1 MKLLT
6 ITISMLALSFS
17 VRAQQAVVTAGGTDS
32 ATGGSVS
39 YTIGQVVYESN
50 TTSNGQVS
58 EGVQQPYEIYDVTG
72 VRDVVEMKGVE
83 LYPNPARDNLTI
95 EIDHKTASYSVMGM
109 NGNLLRESDQLSKGK
124 NTINLTGFA
133 QGVYFVQIQSTD
145 QSELK
150 IFKVIKN

>member
-17 VRAQQAVVTAGGTDS
+17 VRAQQAVVTAGGSDS
-32 ATGGSVS
+32 ASGGSVS
-39 YTIGQVVYESN
+39 YTIGQVGYESY

-58 EGVQQPYEIYDVTG
+58 EGVQQPYEIYDVTA
-72 VRDVVEMKGVE
+72 VRDVIAMKGVE

-95 EIDHKTASYSVMGM
+95 EIDHKTASYTVVGM
-109 NGNLLRESDQLSKGK
+109 NGNSLRESVQLNKGK
-124 NTINLTGFA
+124 NNIDLSGFA
-133 QGVYFVQIQSTD
+133 QGIYFVQVQSTD
-145 QSELK
+145 QSAMK

>member
-1 MKLLT
+1 MKRLT
-6 ITISMLALSFS
+6 ITISVLAFSFS
-17 VRAQQAVVTAGGTDS
+17 VKAQQAVVSIGGVDS
-32 ATGGSVS
+32 ASGGSLS

-95 EIDHKTASYSVMGM
+95 EIDQNTASYTVVGM
-109 NGNLLRESDQLSKGK
+109 NGNSLRESVQLNKGK
-124 NTINLTGFA
+124 NNIDLSGFA
-133 QGVYFVQIQSTD
+133 QGVYFVKVQSTD
-145 QSELK
+145 QSEMK